1 MENLSP
7 NSMRPD
13 WYRCTNSVQ
22 KVTGL
27 IREQRIDDADLLSI
41 ALATSVHQQ
50 EICNV
55 NCPTSV
61 NKYSDDADIISA
73 SCGQKVSKQLFS
85 DDHPMENEWRNE
97 YSEPVDEEVSVP
109 TIDKSQLKIQLKTT
123 IATAIDYQ
131 LVSILNNGSY
141 EELVQLRGIGPIRAS
156 RIMSERISKSFST
169 TRDLESI
176 GMKSKEIQKFIN
188 DNVKYLLL

>member
-1 MENLSP
+1 M
-7 NSMRPD
+7 
-13 WYRCTNSVQ
+13 
-22 KVTGL
+22 
-27 IREQRIDDADLLSI
+27 
-41 ALATSVHQQ
+41 
-50 EICNV
+50 
-55 NCPTSV
+55 
-61 NKYSDDADIISA
+61 
-73 SCGQKVSKQLFS
+73 
-85 DDHPMENEWRNE
+85 
-97 YSEPVDEEVSVP
+97 P

-156 RIMSERISKSFST
+156 RIMSERISKSFSI